1 MGYREL
7 LLGFLV
13 CRFSSESLA
22 YAGDD
27 GAAVGIIFLI
37 EGITM
42 IEDLNL
48 QD

>member
-22 YAGDD
+22 YVGDD
-27 GAAVGIIFLI
+27 GAAVGIIFLV